1 MLARYFTITLLG
13 VTMSSIM
20 PTYGRLPVA
29 FQRGDGAYLY
39 DNQERRYID
48 GVSGIAVTNLGH
60 THAAV
65 TEAVCEQMHTL
76 AHTSN
81 LYRIAPQEML
91 ATLLTSATGM
101 EQVFFCNSGAEGN
114 EAAIKLARCYGHERG
129 IDIPHIIVLEGAFH
143 GRTMGALAATGN
155 PKIQQAFEPM
165 LSGFVRAPR
174 DDIAAIHA
182 IADLNPNVV
191 AILLEPVQ
199 GEGGVR
205 QLNSDYLMQ
214 LRALCDQLG
223 WLLMFDE
230 VQSGNGRCGALYA
243 FQRLGVIPDVLVTA
257 KGLGNG
263 IPIGACMARGAAAQV
278 LGPGDHGTT
287 YGGNF
292 IACSAGTAVIT
303 TLVKDRLWERAD
315 PIREA
320 LLAGFHRTLKYPDVV
335 SEIRGL
341 GLMIGIEL
349 NMPCDQIVTTALAEG
364 LLVNM
369 TAGNTVRL
377 LPPLVMS
384 LADAQLLG
392 SGVAEVINTLYSD
405 IEVAS

>member
-1 MLARYFTITLLG
+1 
-13 VTMSSIM
+13 MSSIM
-20 PTYGRLPVA
+20 PTYGRLQVA
-29 FQRGDGAYLY
+29 FQRGEGAYLY
-39 DNQERRYID
+39 DTQNRCYLD

-60 THAAV
+60 THPAITA
-65 TEAVCEQMHTL
+65 AVCEQMSTL
-76 AHTSN
+76 VHTSN

-114 EAAIKLARCYGHERG
+114 EAAIKLARRYGHERG
-129 IDIPHIIVLEGAFH
+129 VNTPQIIVLESAFH

-155 PKIQQAFEPM
+155 RKIQRDFEPM
-165 LSGFVRAPR
+165 LSGFIRVPR
-174 DDIAAIHA
+174 DDVSAILTAAEQ
-182 IADLNPNVV
+182 NPNVV
-191 AILLEPVQ
+191 AILVEPVQ

-205 QLNSDYLMQ
+205 QLNADYLAQ
-214 LRALCDQLG
+214 LRALCDQNE

-243 FQRLGVIPDVLVTA
+243 FQRLGVTPDVLVTA

-263 IPIGACMARGAAAQV
+263 IPIGACMARGAAAKV

-292 IACSAGTAVIT
+292 IACSAGAAVIN
-303 TLVKDRLWERAD
+303 TLARDRLWERAD

-320 LLAGFHRTLKYPDVV
+320 LLSGFHGALKYPDVV
-335 SEIRGL
+335 SEVRGL

-349 NMPCDQIVTTALAEG
+349 NIPCDRIVATALDAG
-364 LLVNM
+364 LLVNV
-369 TAGNTVRL
+369 TAGNTIRL

-384 LADAQLLG
+384 LADAATLG
-392 SGVAEVINTLYSD
+392 SGLAEVVNTVHITS
-405 IEVAS
+405 EAAS

>member
-1 MLARYFTITLLG
+1 
-13 VTMSSIM
+13 MSSIM

-29 FQRGDGAYLY
+29 FQRGEGAYLY
-39 DNQERRYID
+39 DTQNRRYLD

-60 THAAV
+60 AHPALTA
-65 TEAVCEQMHTL
+65 AVCEQMSTL
-76 AHTSN
+76 VHTSN

-114 EAAIKLARCYGHERG
+114 EAAIKLARRYGHERG
-129 IDIPHIIVLEGAFH
+129 INTPQIIVLESAFH

-155 PKIQQAFEPM
+155 RNIQRDFEPM
-165 LSGFVRAPR
+165 LSGFVRVPR
-174 DDIAAIHA
+174 DDLAAIQSA
-182 IADLNPNVV
+182 AEQNPNIV
-191 AILLEPVQ
+191 AVLVEPVQ

-205 QLNSDYLMQ
+205 QLDANYLAQ
-214 LRALCDQLG
+214 LRALCDQNE

-243 FQRLGVIPDVLVTA
+243 FQRLGVTPDVLVTA

-263 IPIGACMARGAAAQV
+263 IPIGACMARGAAARV

-292 IACSAGTAVIT
+292 IACSAGTAVIS
-303 TLVKDRLWERAD
+303 TLASDKLWERAD

-320 LLAGFHRTLKYPDVV
+320 LLGGFHEALQHPEVV
-335 SEIRGL
+335 SEVRGL

-349 NMPCDQIVTTALAEG
+349 NIPCNLIVTTALAAG
-364 LLVNM
+364 LLVNV
-369 TAGNTVRL
+369 TAGNTIRL

-384 LADAQLLG
+384 LADATILG
-392 SGVAEVINTLYSD
+392 SGLAEVINSVHNNP
-405 IEVAS
+405 EVAP

>member
-1 MLARYFTITLLG
+1 
-13 VTMSSIM
+13 MSSLM
-20 PTYGRLPVA
+20 PTYRPLPVA
-29 FQRGDGAYLY
+29 FQRGEGAYLY
-39 DNQERRYID
+39 DSQNRRYLD

-60 THAAV
+60 THPAV

-76 AHTSN
+76 THTSN

-91 ATLLTSATGM
+91 GTLLTSATGM

-114 EAAIKLARCYGHERG
+114 EAAIKLARRYGHERG
-129 IDIPHIIVLEGAFH
+129 IDIPHIIVLDAAFH

-155 PKIQQAFEPM
+155 QKIQQAFEPM
-165 LSGFVRAPR
+165 LTGFVRAPQ
-174 DDIAAIHA
+174 DDIAVIHA
-182 IADLNPNVV
+182 IAERNPNVV
-191 AILLEPVQ
+191 AVLLEPIQ

-205 QLNSDYLMQ
+205 QLDTDYLMQ
-214 LRALCDQLG
+214 LRALCDQNG

-243 FQRLGVIPDVLVTA
+243 FQRLGVTPDVLVTA

-263 IPIGACMARGAAAQV
+263 IPIGACMARGAAAKV

-292 IACSAGTAVIT
+292 IACSAAIAVIN
-303 TLVKDRLWERAD
+303 TLANERLWTRAD

-320 LLAGFHRTLKYPDVV
+320 ILAGFDATLKYPDVV
-335 SEIRGL
+335 TEIRGL

-349 NMPCDQIVTTALAEG
+349 SIPCDGIVATALEAG
-364 LLVNM
+364 LLVNV

-377 LPPLVMS
+377 LPPLIMS
-384 LADAQLLG
+384 LADARILG
-392 SGVAEVINTLYSD
+392 SGVAEVVNTVYSNL
-405 IEVAS
+405 EAYS